1 MNCLTSVQSGCFQE
15 AGGDYYKIGS
25 KVIYDKAEI
34 QAWPQLQLTSEVLIC
49 DAKMREYF
57 VKLEIISKPNS
68 LTICISFHKAE
79 HPMSYHLK
87 NKSEQE
93 YQRIRKKVEAADGDY
108 KPIGQPPEYTGFR
121 SLSPDKVANVVRHI
135 ISNIGSTFVTKMNK
149 LLFYT
154 DFIHYKIQTIFST
167 SQNLAPLKK
176 SVRCFQI

>member
-15 AGGDYYKIGS
+15 ARGDYYKIGS

-68 LTICISFHKAE
+68 HTICISFHKAE

-93 YQRIRKKVEAADGDY
+93 YQRIRKKLKQLMAITNLSGSRRNIQASVLFP
-108 KPIGQPPEYTGFR
+108 PI
-121 SLSPDKVANVVRHI
+121 
-135 ISNIGSTFVTKMNK
+135 K
-149 LLFYT
+149 LRMWY
-154 DFIHYKIQTIFST
+154 D
-167 SQNLAPLKK
+167 
-176 SVRCFQI
+176 